1 MQGGSQ
7 HQFALA
13 GLPALGHGRRL
24 WLFAGT
30 GEGPGLAQQLVAQ
43 GWHLRISVVDPVA
56 ARAYGPLGPVEI
68 CAGPLA
74 GPAALQDAL
83 AQAAR
88 EGDPFAAVVDATHPF
103 AERIHT
109 TLAQGCT
116 ASRLPLLRLRR
127 PSCSM
132 EATTT
137 LLPHLEALAGL
148 DLRGS
153 RLLLAIGARQLG
165 AAVAR
170 TPGALQHARLL
181 PTAFSLQQAM
191 AAGLA
196 PQRVACLRPT
206 VDGAIEA
213 ALVRRWGIDRILVRQ
228 SGGEPERRWHRIAAR
243 QGCRLLLL
251 QRPEAHADV
260 PQLSSSALLQHLA
273 RWAPH
278 VRSGSS
284 MGGI

>member
-1 MQGGSQ
+1 MPPTLGQGQ
-7 HQFALA
+7 
-13 GLPALGHGRRL
+13 RL

-30 GEGPGLAQQLVAQ
+30 GEGPGLAQQLLAQ
-43 GWHLRISVVDPVA
+43 GWRLRISVVDPVA
-56 ARAYGPLGPVEI
+56 AKAYGPLGPVEI
-68 CAGPLA
+68 CAGALA
-74 GPAALQDAL
+74 GPEALQGAL
-83 AQAAR
+83 AQAAT
-88 EGDPFAAVVDATHPF
+88 GDDPFAAVIDATHPF
-103 AERIHT
+103 AERIHA
-109 TLAQGCT
+109 TLAQGCA

-127 PSCSM
+127 APCPTE

-137 LLPHLEALAGL
+137 LLPHLEALAEL

-191 AAGLA
+191 AAGLP

-206 VDGAIEA
+206 PEGAIET
-213 ALVRRWGIDRILVRQ
+213 ALVRRWGIDRILARQ

-251 QRPEAHADV
+251 QRPEARADV
-260 PQLSSSALLQHLA
+260 AQLSSSELLLHLA
-273 RWAPH
+273 RWAPEG
-278 VRSGSS
+278 RSGSS